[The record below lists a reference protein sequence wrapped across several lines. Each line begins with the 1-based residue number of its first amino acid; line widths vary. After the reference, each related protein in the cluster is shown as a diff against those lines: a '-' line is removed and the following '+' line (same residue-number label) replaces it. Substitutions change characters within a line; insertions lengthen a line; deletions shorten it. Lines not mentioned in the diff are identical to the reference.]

1 MSDTQFDPREH
12 HWSLGVTLN
21 AEKYQLPDFKALLID
36 NLFSLTMRTAAYS
49 VSVKYQNLFMLHYW
63 LVIRSRYCTLLP
75 RVTGNSI
82 MDISISQLSENSSG
96 SEDVEWGSFDDLFD
110 QSFSNFASQQIGWAG
125 LNPGKLNDAPTNHY
139 AAGHISGLLVDR
151 SSPRL
156 DQSNSNSRSLLA
168 TTTKPKPKRGRKGGR
183 SSPACRWV
191 GWD

>member
-1 MSDTQFDPREH
+1 
-12 HWSLGVTLN
+12 
-21 AEKYQLPDFKALLID
+21 
-36 NLFSLTMRTAAYS
+36 
-49 VSVKYQNLFMLHYW
+49 
-63 LVIRSRYCTLLP
+63 
-75 RVTGNSI
+75 VTGNSI

-125 LNPGKLNDAPTNHY
+125 LNPGELNDAPTNHY

-191 GWD
+191 G